1 MKQVGQ
7 ILLVVFLCSF
17 STVNILE
24 PTKILSSEAE
34 ISFTTVNDF
43 AEETYTQL
51 GEKDLFFKP
60 YKLALNGYFA
70 MLNSNKLRNKD
81 YITIVDMT
89 KSCNELRMFVIETK
103 TWKVVHKSLV
113 AHGMKTGEEYAQD
126 FSNVESSHQSSLG
139 FYRTGEVYNGKHD
152 MSVKLDG
159 LEPFN
164 DKARERGVVIH
175 AADYV
180 SHEYIKSNGRL
191 GRSYGCPAIP
201 RQGYEGIVDKIKEG
215 SCFFIYYPNKEY
227 LKKSKYVNAKI
238 DKPINCDGELLSTN

>member
-17 STVNILE
+17 SAVNISE
-24 PTKILSSEAE
+24 PNKILSFEDE
-34 ISFTTVNDF
+34 VVFTTVNDF

-113 AHGMKTGEEYAQD
+113 AHGMKTGEEFAQD
-126 FSNVESSHQSSLG
+126 FSNLENSHQSSLG

-159 LEPFN
+159 MEPFN

-180 SHEYIKSNGRL
+180 SHDYIQSNGRL
-191 GRSYGCPAIP
+191 GRSHGCPAVP
-201 RQGYEGIVDKIKEG
+201 RQGYEVMVDKIKEG

-238 DKPINCDGELLSTN
+238 DKTINCDGELLTTN